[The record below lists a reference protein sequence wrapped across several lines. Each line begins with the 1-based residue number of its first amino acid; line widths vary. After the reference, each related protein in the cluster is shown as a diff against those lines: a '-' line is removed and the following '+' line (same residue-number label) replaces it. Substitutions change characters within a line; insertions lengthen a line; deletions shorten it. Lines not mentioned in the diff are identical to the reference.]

1 MRTRWMLVVLLAA
14 AASGPAALAQATNDT
29 GIQSETQQRLQQG
42 SGDVPWGDLIGLV
55 GLLGLLGLRS
65 KHPEDG
71 YHPAPIE

>member
-29 GIQSETQQRLQQG
+29 GIPTETQERLKYG
-42 SGDVPWGDLIGLV
+42 RGDVPWGDLIGLV

-71 YHPAPIE
+71 YHPTPME